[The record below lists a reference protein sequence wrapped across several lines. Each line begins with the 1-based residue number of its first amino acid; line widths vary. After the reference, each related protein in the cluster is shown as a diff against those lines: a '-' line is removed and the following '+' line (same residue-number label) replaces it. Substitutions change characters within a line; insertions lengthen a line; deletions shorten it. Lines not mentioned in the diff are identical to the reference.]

1 MEEAVKESVNGA
13 VEETVKEAVLL
24 PEENRFCDIGW
35 WEIGV
40 VILLRWKI
48 SNELV
53 I

>member
-13 VEETVKEAVLL
+13 VEDTVKDTVLP
-24 PEENRFCDIGW
+24 PEEDHFCDIGW